1 LPKFVI
7 NQLIS
12 LICEYL
18 LQKYSKFMI
27 QSTNKILV
35 PIDFSEQSLVAL
47 EQSYNLARE
56 YDAEITLLHVIEEH
70 GVLSKF
76 FSHQQND
83 DFKHN
88 VQKELDDLA
97 SDVEK
102 KSKVKVNTLIAK
114 GTIYEKVAEVAELIN
129 ATMIVM
135 GTNGDEGKRK
145 RFIGSNALRVVR
157 ESTVPVITIKGK
169 HHRNGCKN
177 IVLPLDLS
185 KETREKV
192 TKAIELSKLF
202 NGATIRVVSVLFTT
216 DEFIVNRLTR
226 QLGQVKTFLEK
237 EGVECTAEI
246 VKGIKGEETLAAN
259 ILEYANRVEGDLIMI
274 MTQQEVDFT
283 QYFIGSSA
291 QEIINHSTIPVLS
304 IRPVHKKDLTTF
316 PNPY

>member
-1 LPKFVI
+1 
-7 NQLIS
+7 
-12 LICEYL
+12 
-18 LQKYSKFMI
+18 MI

-35 PIDFSEQSLVAL
+35 PIDFSEQSLIAL
-47 EQSYNLARE
+47 EQSFNIARE
-56 YDAEITLLHVIEEH
+56 YHAEITLLNVIEEA
-70 GVLSKF
+70 SAFAKF
-76 FSHQQND
+76 FSSEQTEDVKKNAQI
-83 DFKHN
+83 
-88 VQKELDDLA
+88 ELDKLA
-97 SDVEK
+97 ASVEK
-102 KSKVKVNTLIAK
+102 KAKITVNTLVAK

-129 ATMIVM
+129 ATMIIM

-157 ESTVPVITIKGK
+157 ESVVPVITIKGK
-169 HHRNGCKN
+169 HHRKGCKN

-202 NGATIRVVSVLFTT
+202 GGASIRVVSVLFTT
-216 DEFIVNRLTR
+216 DEFVVNRLTR

-237 EGVECTAEI
+237 EDIECTAEI
-246 VKGIKGEETLAAN
+246 IKGIKGEETLAEN
-259 ILEYANRVEGDLIMI
+259 ILEYAEKVEGDLIMI

-283 QYFIGSSA
+283 EYFIGSSA

-304 IRPVHKKDLTTF
+304 IRPLPKKDTTSF